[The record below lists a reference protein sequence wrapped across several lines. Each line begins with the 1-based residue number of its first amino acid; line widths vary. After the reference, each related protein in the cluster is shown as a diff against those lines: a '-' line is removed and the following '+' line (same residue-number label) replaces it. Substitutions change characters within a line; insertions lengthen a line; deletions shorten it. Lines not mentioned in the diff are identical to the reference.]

1 MMMMMMMMMNWFCGM
16 IDRREIFS
24 LISSRGHCQRSS
36 PSRIVTGVWT
46 HAEHKFRL
54 SWMKLCSSRN
64 HYTTAPHSFKYS
76 GICFI
81 IFNATIVLQLATHI
95 KTRNGCQRRKCYQE
109 GAESCLSHI
118 HIFRNGISLSN
129 RSFIAQYNFQ

>member
-1 MMMMMMMMMNWFCGM
+1 
-16 IDRREIFS
+16 
-24 LISSRGHCQRSS
+24 
-36 PSRIVTGVWT
+36 
-46 HAEHKFRL
+46 
-54 SWMKLCSSRN
+54 MKLCSSRN

-81 IFNATIVLQLATHI
+81 IFNATIVLPLATHI

-129 RSFIAQYNFQ
+129 RSFIALIQIFKYITFNNFQIASLSQLVLVIKCLGERFGVNCWSPFLKALRLRE